1 MLFLFLLPSRSNICI
16 FYVYVQNFQIT
27 LTTKLLLPAN
37 QILDFFM
44 KNSLNKN

>member
-1 MLFLFLLPSRSNICI
+1 MYI

-27 LTTKLLLPAN
+27 LTTKLLLSAN

>member
-1 MLFLFLLPSRSNICI
+1 MLFLFLLPRSNICI

-27 LTTKLLLPAN
+27 LTTKLLLSAN